1 MNVYENNF
9 IYGRELI
16 KKLLVVAVIS
26 SIGTF
31 LMRSDPS
38 LQMGLTVVTIGLF
51 VAVFVVLFKYCR
63 CPHCGKVIFLGVL
76 AVTSCPKCRRNLITG
91 KKVKRSKR

>member
-51 VAVFVVLFKYCR
+51 VAVFVVLLKYCR